1 MAKLPKLGSIESC
14 PKCNQAT
21 GTSPVTVEDS
31 GDFRFHREIVPGYED
46 YYEAIIRVCGW
57 CGYTWHESCADAE

>member
-1 MAKLPKLGSIESC
+1 M
-14 PKCNQAT
+14 
-21 GTSPVTVEDS
+21 TVEDS